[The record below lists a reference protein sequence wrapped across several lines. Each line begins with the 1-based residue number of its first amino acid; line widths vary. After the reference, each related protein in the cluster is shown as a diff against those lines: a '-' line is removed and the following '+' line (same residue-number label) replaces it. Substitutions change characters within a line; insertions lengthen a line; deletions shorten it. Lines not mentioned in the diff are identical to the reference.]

1 MENNMEQIEIDG
13 EIYNVE
19 DLPSTIL
26 ELVNLHDKWKE
37 DHDKCVLE
45 AKKCDA
51 ACHAVKL
58 ELRERMQD
66 YKNAYNQI

>member
-13 EIYNVE
+13 EIYNID

-26 ELVNLHDKWKE
+26 ELVNLHDRWKE

-45 AKKCDA
+45 AKK
-51 ACHAVKL
+51 
-58 ELRERMQD
+58 
-66 YKNAYNQI
+66 IS

>member
-1 MENNMEQIEIDG
+1 MEQIEIDG

-19 DLPSTIL
+19 DLPSTLL
-26 ELVNLHDKWKE
+26 ELVNL
-37 DHDKCVLE
+37 HDKCVLE